1 MKAIRINEFGDPE
14 VLKYQ
19 EIQVPEPQKD
29 QVLIRIQA
37 IGINYVDIYKRTGR
51 YSLDLPATPGEEA
64 AGVIEKVGPE
74 VSEVKPGDRVAYANQ
89 TGSYAE
95 FAVVPTEK
103 LIPVPDEVEIKVAA
117 ATMLQGM
124 TAHYL
129 SCSTFPIHEGHTAL
143 VHAAAGGVGLLLTQL
158 IKNFGGRVIGT
169 VSTEQK
175 AELARAAGADE
186 VILYTREDFETETLK
201 RTDGKGVDVVYD
213 SVGKTTFE
221 KSMNCLKPR
230 GYLVLYGQASGPA
243 PAIDPQILNRKGSIF
258 LTRPSLGHYIDD
270 PLELMQRSRDLF
282 KWITSGSLHV
292 RIDQTFPLAE
302 ATKAHRYMEAR
313 KSKGKVL
320 LIP

>member
-1 MKAIRINEFGDPE
+1 MKAIRINEFGGPE

-19 EIQVPEPQKD
+19 EIQVPEPQTD
-29 QVLIRIQA
+29 QVLVRIQA

-51 YSLDLPATPGEEA
+51 YALDLPATLGEEA
-64 AGVIEKVGPE
+64 AGVIEKVGPR

-89 TGSYAE
+89 IGAYAE
-95 FAVVPTEK
+95 FAIVPTEK
-103 LIPVPDEVEIKVAA
+103 LIPVPDEIDTQVAA
-117 ATMLQGM
+117 AVMLQGM

-129 SCSTFPIHEGHTAL
+129 TCSTFPIHEGHTAL

-175 AELARAAGADE
+175 AQLAREAGADE

-243 PAIDPQILNRKGSIF
+243 PVIDPQILNRKGSIF
-258 LTRPSLGHYIDD
+258 LTRPYLGHYIDD
-270 PLELMQRSRDLF
+270 PLELMQRSSDLF
-282 KWITSGSLHV
+282 KWIGAGSLHV
-292 RIDQTFPLAE
+292 RIDQIFPLAE
-302 ATKAHRYMEAR
+302 AAEAHRYMEAR